1 MSIASAISSPNLGV
15 CGGDGCRG
23 GDLLLSLDLL
33 GRGEQLVGDGLDG
46 LLDALLQRDGVGAGG
61 DVAQALAHERL
72 SQHRR
77 GGGAVTGDV
86 VGLLGDLLDELGADL
101 LERLVELD
109 LLGDRDA
116 VVRDR
121 GGAPLLL
128 EHDVAATRAE
138 GHLDGVGQDVQ
149 AALEAAAGLLVES
162 DDLCHKCVV
171 PPGREDES
179 LALTMMEC

>member
-1 MSIASAISSPNLGV
+1 MSSPIEGSPAEMPAV
-15 CGGDGCRG
+15 AAIC
-23 GDLLLSLDLL
+23 SLVDLL
-33 GRGEQLVGDGLDG
+33 GALQEGFGDGLDG
-46 LLDALLQRDGVGAGG
+46 LLDAALQTQRVGAGSN
-61 DVAQALAHERL
+61 VAQALAHERL
-72 SQHRR
+72 SEDRR
-77 GGGAVTGDV
+77 RRGAVTGDV

-101 LERLVELD
+101 LEGLVELD

-179 LALTMMEC
+179 LALNMTEC